1 MQIVVVS
8 IVDYITKISLG
19 RPMTT
24 PSLTHTG
31 IKTSTQILKVN
42 SQDAPDFVDITEEVF
57 ECINQS
63 NINFGFV
70 VVFSK
75 HTTAGITIQEN
86 EPLLLE
92 DMKRLLEKIAPK
104 DDPYKHND
112 FSVRTVHMHD
122 DECPNGHSHC
132 QQLMIGS
139 SETIPIIDAKLSLGK
154 WQRIFMVELDDGRR
168 EFNREIT
175 VQILGV

>member
-1 MQIVVVS
+1 
-8 IVDYITKISLG
+8 
-19 RPMTT
+19 MTT

-42 SQDAPDFVDITEEVF
+42 SQDAPNFVDITEEVF
-57 ECINQS
+57 DCISQS
-63 NINFGFV
+63 NVTFGFV

-92 DMKRLLEKIAPK
+92 DLKQLLEKIAPQNHC
-104 DDPYKHND
+104 YKHND
-112 FSVRTVHMHD
+112 FSVRTVNMHD

-132 QQLMIGS
+132 QQLVIGS
-139 SETIPIIDAKLSLGK
+139 SETIPIIDAKLSLGE
-154 WQRIFMVELDDGRR
+154 WQRIFMVELDSERR
-168 EFNREIT
+168 ECNREIT
-175 VQILGV
+175 IQILGV